1 MTQKSKIETIA
12 DNKLHDSDTGSSDVQ
27 IALLTE
33 RINHLVEHLKIHKK
47 DIHTRRGLLALVS
60 QRRRLQQYLKRKN
73 PERLAEL
80 TKKFN
85 LKDV

>member
-1 MTQKSKIETIA
+1 MTQKSKVKQLQTTNFMIQI
-12 DNKLHDSDTGSSDVQ
+12 GSSDVQ

-47 DIHTRRGLLALVS
+47 DIHTRGLLALVS
-60 QRRRLQQYLKRKN
+60 QRHRLQQYLKRKN

-80 TKKFN
+80 TKNN